1 VVFPDHHPYTERDW
15 RAIIDVV
22 HRYEADCLVTTTKDR
37 VRLTPSWQASA
48 PLYTIRIEVN
58 FREDE
63 QPFQQQLHA
72 LMTYANDRE

>member
-1 VVFPDHHPYTERDW
+1 
-15 RAIIDVV
+15 
-22 HRYEADCLVTTTKDR
+22 VTTTKDR
-37 VRLTPSWQASA
+37 VRLTPSWQVSA

-63 QPFQQQLHA
+63 QLLQQQLHA